1 MHNIK
6 ALYGYMDGYR
16 KYIIS
21 SLILSAVSVVAMLI
35 PYYSIYK
42 ILMNAINHREIEAVK
57 YGVLSSVAIIIGII
71 IYFISL
77 YLSHMSAFGVEKNMR
92 NYGIEQLMN
101 VELSFFDHNKSGTIR
116 KTIDDNAAK
125 THTFVAHNLP
135 DLVGVLLSP
144 LLILAFLFVI
154 NWVMG
159 LTMLLIILS
168 ALTLI
173 YFMVGNTDNM
183 KKYLE
188 SLNRMIS
195 DGTEY
200 IRGIQVIKIFNASF
214 KNFLNFN
221 QSVKDY
227 SDWAKSYAF
236 SARTPYVLNQVLLNG
251 ISLIILLASLPAI
264 EHTVTFNQWYIS
276 IIFTVI
282 VSGQIVLFIT
292 KIMNTGESVS
302 LVIQVIG
309 QIEQIFNGYHFDQF
323 NPTHTQKIKGSI
335 EIRDLS
341 FAYEEGNDILKNLN
355 ITIPSKSIIAI
366 VGTSGSGKSTL
377 AKVLSKMYRNYNGS
391 IKIGGHEL
399 KEIHEFDYMND
410 MTYVFQGM
418 NLYNISIY
426 DNLKLANENISDVD
440 IENAIQK
447 TQCQDII
454 EKLPDGLNTIIG
466 EQNVKLSGGEIQRL
480 VLCRALLRNT
490 EFLILD
496 EVTASI
502 DPVNEFKIKCILKE
516 LVKEKTVVII
526 SHKLNLVE
534 MTDQVLVMNHGEIV
548 QNGSHHELIAKKGVY
563 KIMFDRYRQTKA
575 WKLGEEN

>member
-1 MHNIK
+1 
-6 ALYGYMDGYR
+6 
-16 KYIIS
+16 
-21 SLILSAVSVVAMLI
+21 
-35 PYYSIYK
+35 
-42 ILMNAINHREIEAVK
+42 MNAINHREIEAVK

-377 AKVLSKMYRNYNGS
+377 AKVLSKMYRNYKGS

-548 QNGSHHELIAKKGVY
+548 QSGSHHELIAKKGVY